1 MYNKEGKIKLETSA
15 NYVPIGNTNIT
26 FYDSDIGTAD
36 LIFYITRNQ
45 RPLEVSD
52 ENVDCFLMLKAKD
65 GTYIV
70 DTAHVVDPLN
80 GKVSYTIPKEFLTHT
95 GSVKGQVWIAVHG
108 KEDIITEVEFSFSIK
123 DSMFTTV
130 PAVDKVNYI
139 RTFED
144 LRERIENRVQYIEES
159 LANGDDYVTQM
170 DDTFQSGMKA
180 LNDRST
186 QVINEIKALADNHI
200 QELNDLKDNNITELD
215 NKANQIKEDIEE
227 LNNYDTSNWQK
238 YRLTNDDGTRHY
250 ISKTDMQG
258 VNVND
263 FEAGYYE
270 LIATDDSESN
280 GLPKGFGSFIMQL
293 DVTTSNNGR
302 KQFLLN
308 VSSQNR
314 RFVKSIHDDKN
325 EAKWQEITSTNTRQW
340 LGTLGNE
347 SSGYNSVLELPP
359 GFYECEIPG
368 DAWTVDA
375 PLDPNGS
382 SYIASIDVYEG
393 NNKRKQIK
401 LVGNYR
407 NDIYHATVHTKNDDS
422 PNGNFR
428 GWKRVMNAEEF
439 EAKNND
445 TGWINWEVMND
456 AVPLGIDQETS
467 IRNQYRVITTN
478 GVKKCYLRVNVNN
491 ITTQMTIGSIP
502 KEHVP
507 KAQNFYVRTPV
518 TMNPAV
524 LVVDVDG
531 QLKVYLN
538 TNDTAKW
545 QPGHYIIGEV
555 SWIIDDV
562 GAGI

>member
-45 RPLEVSD
+45 QPLEVSD

-80 GKVSYTIPKEFLTHT
+80 GKVKYTIPKEFLTHT
-95 GSVKGQVWIAVHG
+95 GSVKGQVWITVHG
-108 KEDIITEVEFSFSIK
+108 KEDMITEVEFSFTIK
-123 DSMFTTV
+123 DSMFTTI

-144 LRERIENRVQYIEES
+144 LRERIEDRVQYIEES

-170 DDTFQSGMKA
+170 DDTFQSGMKS
-180 LNDRST
+180 LNDRSS
-186 QVINEIKALADNHI
+186 QVISEINALADNYR
-200 QELNDLKDNNITELD
+200 QELNDLKDNSVEEIN
-215 NKANQIKEDIEE
+215 NKAIQAKESIEE
-227 LNNYDTSNWQK
+227 LNQKDTTNWQK
-238 YRLTNDDGTRHY
+238 HKLTQDDGTLRTIANFDFNNIDDY
-250 ISKTDMQG
+250 LTKSEMIYATTPVNGPELVSGYVGFKIRGGYGVLTYQPWNSENIYMTRKIGNDGWSKWKKIT
-258 VNVND
+258 ND
-263 FEAGYYE
+263 
-270 LIATDDSESN
+270 
-280 GLPKGFGSFIMQL
+280 
-293 DVTTSNNGR
+293 
-302 KQFLLN
+302 
-308 VSSQNR
+308 
-314 RFVKSIHDDKN
+314 
-325 EAKWQEITSTNTRQW
+325 NTRQW
-340 LGTLGNE
+340 LGTLGSE
-347 SSGYNSVLELPP
+347 ASGYNSVLDLPP
-359 GFYECEIPG
+359 GLYEATIPS

-375 PLDPNGS
+375 PQSMNGS
-382 SYIASIDVYEG
+382 DYIAAIDVYEG
-393 NNKRKQIK
+393 NGKRKQIR
-401 LVGNYR
+401 LVQSQYNYEFL
-407 NDIYHATVHTKNDDS
+407 ATVHTKNVDN
-422 PNGNFR
+422 PNGRFM
-428 GWKRVMNAEEF
+428 GWNRVMNAEEF

-478 GVKKCYLRVNVNN
+478 GVKKCYLRVYVNN

-507 KAQNFYVRTPV
+507 KVQNFYVRTPV

-524 LVVDVDG
+524 LVADVDG

>member
-15 NYVPIGNTNIT
+15 HYVPIGNTDIT

-45 RPLEVSD
+45 QPLEVSD

-70 DTAHVVDPLN
+70 DTAHVIDPLN
-80 GKVSYTIPKEFLTHT
+80 GKVRYTIPKEFLTHT
-95 GSVKGQVWIAVHG
+95 GSVKGQVWISVHG
-108 KEDIITEVEFSFSIK
+108 KEDMITEVEFSFSIK

-144 LRERIENRVQYIEES
+144 LRERIEDKVQYIEES

-186 QVINEIKALADNHI
+186 QVISEIKALADNHK

-215 NKANQIKEDIEE
+215 NKANQIKEDIEQ

-238 YRLTNDDGTRHY
+238 YKMTNDDGSR
-250 ISKTDMQG
+250 IWLQG
-258 VNVND
+258 LD
-263 FEAGYYE
+263 PLTAEPGYYE
-270 LIATDDSESN
+270 TSRMENGPMNGDSGFFYVDITPSSN
-280 GLPKGFGSFIMQL
+280 GRRLIKATYSAGNRSFIKT
-293 DVTTSNNGR
+293 VHTNG
-302 KQFLLN
+302 KETEW
-308 VSSQNR
+308 
-314 RFVKSIHDDKN
+314 K
-325 EAKWQEITSTNTRQW
+325 EITSTNTRQW
-340 LGTLGNE
+340 LGTLGE
-347 SSGYNSVLELPP
+347 ETSGYNSVLELPP
-359 GFYECEIPG
+359 GLYECSIPS
-368 DAWTVDA
+368 DAFKVDA
-375 PLDPNGS
+375 PLDPNGV

-393 NNKRKQIK
+393 GRKRKQIK
-401 LVGNYR
+401 LVSNNR
-407 NDIYHATVHTKNDDS
+407 NDIYHATVHTQNEDN
-422 PNGNFR
+422 PNGRFM

-439 EAKNND
+439 EGKNND

-456 AVPLGIDQETS
+456 VVPLGIDKETS

-478 GVKKCYLRVNVNN
+478 GVKKCYLRVYVNN
-491 ITTQMTIGSIP
+491 ITTGIAIGSIP

-507 KAQNFYVRTPV
+507 KGQDFYVRTPV
-518 TMNPAV
+518 SMNPAV
-524 LVVDVDG
+524 LAADVDG

-545 QPGHYIIGEV
+545 NPGHYIKGEV
-555 SWIIDDV
+555 SWLIDDV

>member
-15 NYVPIGNTNIT
+15 HYVPIGNTDIT
-26 FYDSDIGTAD
+26 FYDSDVGTAD

-70 DTAHVVDPLN
+70 DTAHVVNPLN
-80 GKVSYTIPKEFLTHT
+80 GKVKYTVPKEFLTHT
-95 GSVKGQVWIAVHG
+95 GSVKGQVWVAVHG
-108 KEDIITEVEFSFSIK
+108 KEDMITEVEFNFAIK
-123 DSMFTTV
+123 DSMLTTI
-130 PAVDKVNYI
+130 PAVDKLNYI

-144 LRERIENRVQYIEES
+144 LRERIADRVQYIEES
-159 LANGDDYVTQM
+159 LANGDDYVSQM
-170 DDTFQSGMKA
+170 DDTFQSGMKS

-186 QVINEIKALADNHI
+186 QVINEIKTLADNHI

-325 EAKWQEITSTNTRQW
+325 EAKWQEITSTNERQW
-340 LGTLGNE
+340 LGTLGE
-347 SSGYNSVLELPP
+347 ETSGYNSVLDLPP
-359 GFYECEIPG
+359 GFYEATIPS

-375 PLDPNGS
+375 PQSMNGS
-382 SYIASIDVYEG
+382 YYIAAIDVYEG
-393 NNKRKQIK
+393 NSKRKQIR
-401 LVGNYR
+401 LVQNQYNYEFL
-407 NDIYHATVHTKNDDS
+407 ATVHTENVDN
-422 PNGNFR
+422 PNGRFM

-507 KAQNFYVRTPV
+507 KVQNFYVRTPV

>member
-45 RPLEVSD
+45 QPLEVSD

-70 DTAHVVDPLN
+70 DTAHVIDPLN
-80 GKVSYTIPKEFLTHT
+80 GKVRYTIPKEFLTHT
-95 GSVKGQVWIAVHG
+95 GSVKGQVWISVHG
-108 KEDIITEVEFSFSIK
+108 KEDMITEVEFSFSIK

-144 LRERIENRVQYIEES
+144 LRERIEDRVQYIEES

-186 QVINEIKALADNHI
+186 QVISEIKALADNHK
-200 QELNDLKDNNITELD
+200 QELNVLKETGLTEINDKYIDSITEMNEVKTSITNITNDLVTKESLPTEIDTALKD
-215 NKANQIKEDIEE
+215 KP
-227 LNNYDTSNWQK
+227 YQK
-238 YRLTNDDGTRHY
+238 YAYTNEEGKRSY
-250 ISKTDMQG
+250 LG
-258 VNVND
+258 LL
-263 FEAGYYE
+263 G
-270 LIATDDSESN
+270 SE
-280 GLPKGFGSFIMQL
+280 
-293 DVTTSNNGR
+293 
-302 KQFLLN
+302 
-308 VSSQNR
+308 
-314 RFVKSIHDDKN
+314 
-325 EAKWQEITSTNTRQW
+325 E
-340 LGTLGNE
+340 
-347 SSGYNSVLELPP
+347 SGYNSVLDLPP
-359 GFYECEIPG
+359 GLFECEIPS
-368 DAWTVDA
+368 DAFAVDA
-375 PLDPNGS
+375 PLDPNGV

-393 NNKRKQIK
+393 GRKRKQIK
-401 LVGNYR
+401 LVSNNR
-407 NDIYHATVHTKNDDS
+407 NDIYHATVHTQNEDN
-422 PNGNFR
+422 PNGRFM

-456 AVPLGIDQETS
+456 VVPLGIDKETS

-478 GVKKCYLRVNVNN
+478 GVKKCYLRVYVNN
-491 ITTQMTIGSIP
+491 ITTGIAIGSIP

-507 KAQNFYVRTPV
+507 KGQDFYVRTPV

-524 LVVDVDG
+524 LAVNIDG

-555 SWIIDDV
+555 SWLIDDV
-562 GAGI
+562 GVGI

>member
-15 NYVPIGNTNIT
+15 HYVPIGNTDIT

-36 LIFYITRNQ
+36 LIFYITHNQ
-45 RPLEVSD
+45 QPLEVSD

-70 DTAHVVDPLN
+70 DTAHVIDPLN
-80 GKVSYTIPKEFLTHT
+80 GKVKYTIPKEFLTHT
-95 GSVKGQVWIAVHG
+95 GSVKGQVWITVHG
-108 KEDIITEVEFSFSIK
+108 KEDMITEVEFSFTVK
-123 DSMFTTV
+123 DSMFTTL

-144 LRERIENRVQYIEES
+144 LRERIEDRVQYIEES

-170 DDTFQSGMKA
+170 DDTFQSGMKS
-180 LNDRST
+180 LNDRSA
-186 QVINEIKALADNHI
+186 QVISEIETLATGYKQELTDLKVTGLDEMNDKYIASITEMNDVKTSITDMTGTLVTKDELTNEIDVVL
-200 QELNDLKDNNITELD
+200 
-215 NKANQIKEDIEE
+215 EDKPF
-227 LNNYDTSNWQK
+227 QK
-238 YRLTNDDGTRHY
+238 Y
-250 ISKTDMQG
+250 
-258 VNVND
+258 
-263 FEAGYYE
+263 
-270 LIATDDSESN
+270 
-280 GLPKGFGSFIMQL
+280 SFA
-293 DVTTSNNGR
+293 DAEGKRTY
-302 KQFLLN
+302 
-308 VSSQNR
+308 
-314 RFVKSIHDDKN
+314 
-325 EAKWQEITSTNTRQW
+325 
-340 LGTLGNE
+340 LGTLGTE
-347 SSGYNSVLELPP
+347 ESGYTSILDLPP
-359 GFYECEIPG
+359 GLYEATIPG

-375 PLDPNGS
+375 PQSTSGKNH
-382 SYIASIDVYEG
+382 IAAIDVFEG
-393 NNKRKQIK
+393 KDKRKQIR
-401 LVGNYR
+401 LIQNFSNLEFR
-407 NDIYHATVHTKNDDS
+407 ATVHTQNVDNPD
-422 PNGNFR
+422 GRFM
-428 GWKRVMNAEEF
+428 GWKRVMDAEEF

-456 AVPLGIDQETS
+456 AVPLGIDKETS

-507 KAQNFYVRTPV
+507 KVQNFYVRTPV

-524 LVVDVDG
+524 LVADVDG
-531 QLKVYLN
+531 QLKVFLN

-545 QPGHYIIGEV
+545 QPSHYIIGEV

>member
-26 FYDSDIGTAD
+26 FYDSDVGTAD

-45 RPLEVSD
+45 QPLEVSD
-52 ENVDCFLMLKAKD
+52 KNVDCFLMLKAKD

-80 GKVSYTIPKEFLTHT
+80 GKVKYTIPKEFLTHT
-95 GSVKGQVWIAVHG
+95 GSVKGQVWITVHG
-108 KEDIITEVEFSFSIK
+108 KEDMITEVEFSFSIK
-123 DSMFTTV
+123 DSMFTTI

-170 DDTFQSGMKA
+170 DDTFQSGMKS

-186 QVINEIKALADNHI
+186 QVINEIKTLADNHI

-308 VSSQNR
+308 ISSENR
-314 RFVKSIHDDKN
+314 RFVKSIHSDEN
-325 EAKWQEITSTNTRQW
+325 IAKWQEITSTNTRQW
-340 LGTLGNE
+340 LGTLGAE
-347 SSGYNSVLELPP
+347 YSGYNSVLNLPP
-359 GFYECEIPG
+359 GLYEATIPS

-375 PLDPNGS
+375 PLDPNGAA
-382 SYIASIDVYEG
+382 YIAEIDVYEG
-393 NNKRKQIK
+393 SNKRRQIK
-401 LVGNYR
+401 LMGNYR
-407 NDIYHATVHTKNDDS
+407 NDVYHATTHTSNNDN
-422 PNGNFR
+422 PNGVFR

-439 EAKNND
+439 EELNKD
-445 TGWINWEVMND
+445 SGWIDWETMNN
-456 AVPLGIDQETS
+456 VTKREEGIATS
-467 IRNQYRVITTN
+467 IQNQYRIITVN
-478 GVKKCYLRVNVNN
+478 GVKKAYLRVNVNN
-491 ITTQMTIGSIP
+491 LTTQLAIGSIP
-502 KEHVP
+502 KEYVP
-507 KAQNFYVRTPV
+507 KTQNFYLRTPV

-524 LVVDVDG
+524 ISVDTDG
-531 QLKVYLN
+531 ALRVYLN
-538 TNDTAKW
+538 TNDTDKW

-555 SWIIDDV
+555 SWIIDDIGS
-562 GAGI
+562 GA

>member
-45 RPLEVSD
+45 QPLEVSD

-70 DTAHVVDPLN
+70 DTAHVIDPLN
-80 GKVSYTIPKEFLTHT
+80 GKVRYTIPKEFLTHT
-95 GSVKGQVWIAVHG
+95 GSVKGQVWISVHG
-108 KEDIITEVEFSFSIK
+108 KEDMITEVEFSFSIK

-144 LRERIENRVQYIEES
+144 LRERIEDRVQYIEES
-159 LANGDDYVTQM
+159 LANGDDYVSQM
-170 DDTFQSGMKA
+170 DATFQSGMKS

-186 QVINEIKALADNHI
+186 QVISEIKALADNHK

-238 YRLTNDDGTRHY
+238 HKITQDDGKLRT
-250 ISKTDMQG
+250 IS
-258 VNVND
+258 NFD
-263 FEAGYYE
+263 FNN
-270 LIATDDSESN
+270 IDDYLSKSEM
-280 GLPKGFGSFIMQL
+280 IY
-293 DVTTSNNGR
+293 VTTPVNGPSSVSGYVDFKIRSNYGVLTYQPWNSENIYMIR
-302 KQFLLN
+302 KIGN
-308 VSSQNR
+308 DGWSEW
-314 RFVKSIHDDKN
+314 K
-325 EAKWQEITSTNTRQW
+325 EITSTNTRQW
-340 LGTLGNE
+340 LGTLGSE
-347 SSGYNSVLELPP
+347 ASGYNSVLDLPA
-359 GFYECEIPG
+359 GFYEATIPS
-368 DAWTVDA
+368 DAWTVNA
-375 PLDPNGS
+375 PQSMDGS
-382 SYIASIDVYEG
+382 DYIAAIDVYEG
-393 NNKRKQIK
+393 NGKRKQIR
-401 LVGNYR
+401 LVQNQYNYEFL
-407 NDIYHATVHTKNDDS
+407 ATVHTENADN
-422 PNGNFR
+422 PNGRFM

-456 AVPLGIDQETS
+456 AVPLGIDNENS

-478 GVKKCYLRVNVNN
+478 GVKKCYLRVYVNN
-491 ITTQMTIGSIP
+491 ITTQMAIGSIP

-507 KAQNFYVRTPV
+507 KVQNFYVRTPV

-524 LVVDVDG
+524 LAVDVDG

-555 SWIIDDV
+555 SWIIDDI

>member
-15 NYVPIGNTNIT
+15 HYVPIGNTDIT
-26 FYDSDIGTAD
+26 FYDSDVGTAD

-80 GKVSYTIPKEFLTHT
+80 GKVKYTIPKEFLTHT
-95 GSVKGQVWIAVHG
+95 GSVKGQVWITVHG
-108 KEDIITEVEFSFSIK
+108 KEDMITEVEFSFTVK
-123 DSMFTTV
+123 DSMFTTI

-144 LRERIENRVQYIEES
+144 LRERIEDRVQYIEES

-170 DDTFQSGMKA
+170 DDTFQSGMKS

-186 QVINEIKALADNHI
+186 QVINEIKTLADNRI

-215 NKANQIKEDIEE
+215 NKANQIKEDIEQ
-227 LNNYDTSNWQK
+227 LNQYDTSNWQK
-238 YRLTNDDGTRHY
+238 YKMTNDDGSV
-250 ISKTDMQG
+250 ISMPVGTDMNELKAG
-258 VNVND
+258 MYESSGFIND
-263 FEAGYYE
+263 PLNDNGFYE
-270 LIATDDSESN
+270 VIVTESKNSRKVIYATHSYSN
-280 GLPKGFGSFIMQL
+280 RM
-293 DVTTSNNGR
+293 
-302 KQFLLN
+302 
-308 VSSQNR
+308 
-314 RFVKSIHDDKN
+314 FVKTFHSGGSEREWK
-325 EAKWQEITSTNTRQW
+325 EITSTNTRQW

-359 GFYECEIPG
+359 GFYEATIPS

-375 PLDPNGS
+375 PQSTNGS
-382 SYIASIDVYEG
+382 DYIAAIDVYEG
-393 NNKRKQIK
+393 NSKRKQIR
-401 LVGNYR
+401 LVQNQYNYEFL
-407 NDIYHATVHTKNDDS
+407 ATVHTENVDN
-422 PNGNFR
+422 PNGHFM

-507 KAQNFYVRTPV
+507 KVQNFYVRTPV

>member
-15 NYVPIGNTNIT
+15 HYIPIGNTNIT

-70 DTAHVVDPLN
+70 DTAHVVDPLY
-80 GKVSYTIPKEFLTHT
+80 GKVKYTIPKEFLTHT
-95 GSVKGQVWIAVHG
+95 GSVKGQVWVAVHG
-108 KEDIITEVEFSFSIK
+108 KEDVITEVEFNFTIK
-123 DSMFTTV
+123 ESMLTTI
-130 PAVDKVNYI
+130 PAVDKLNYI

-144 LRERIENRVQYIEES
+144 LRERIADRVQYIEES
-159 LANGDDYVTQM
+159 LANGDDYVSQM
-170 DDTFQSGMKA
+170 DDTFQSGMKS

-186 QVINEIKALADNHI
+186 QVINEIKTLAGNHI

-250 ISKTDMQG
+250 KSKTDMQG

-359 GFYECEIPG
+359 GFYEATIPS

-375 PLDPNGS
+375 PQSMNGS
-382 SYIASIDVYEG
+382 DYIAAIDVYEG
-393 NNKRKQIK
+393 NSKRKQIR
-401 LVGNYR
+401 LVQNQYNYEFL
-407 NDIYHATVHTKNDDS
+407 ATVHTENVDN
-422 PNGNFR
+422 PNGRFM

-507 KAQNFYVRTPV
+507 KVQNFYVRTPV